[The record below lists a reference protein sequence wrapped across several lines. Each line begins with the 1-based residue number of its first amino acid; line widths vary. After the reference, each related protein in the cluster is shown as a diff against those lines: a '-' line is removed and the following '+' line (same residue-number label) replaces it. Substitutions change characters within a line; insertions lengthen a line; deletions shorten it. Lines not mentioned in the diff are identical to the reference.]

1 MASTDLLAIL
11 PCLPVPLDSGLKL
24 RLHNNLRALG
34 TLDRYRRI
42 HVLALGSA
50 QPRCEKLPAIGDW
63 EAFGDDHSALQ
74 AAVQR
79 YYARSP
85 GIALTLLEDPALYPL
100 VEAVAGVSSGAIVVD
115 MHNIESELALSISQ
129 AYPIWRW
136 RRRGDIRRTAARYR
150 AIEDRVLRSPAHIW
164 VCSELDKHSLE
175 TRHPGRGRISVV
187 PNIIWDRPEALP
199 PFSPE
204 RLTKALYAGT
214 YAYYPNRQA
223 AKFIC
228 EKLAPR
234 LEHVPGMQITL
245 VGSGPKR
252 FMQRAAKRHPI
263 LKVTGRVPDMTPYLE
278 ACGIQLMP
286 ILRGGGTRLKAI
298 EASLHG
304 LIIVGTDKAVEGLR
318 MEPGVHFLRAHT
330 PQEYSDAVAAVTRD
344 HDHAGAIRQ
353 NAFNHTAALY
363 TADGLRQKALD
374 AIARTFHG

>member
-34 TLDRYRRI
+34 TLGRYRRI

-79 YYARSP
+79 YYTRSF

-136 RRRGDIRRTAARYR
+136 RRRDDIRRTAARYR

-164 VCSELDKHSLE
+164 VCSELDKHTLE
-175 TRHPGRGRISVV
+175 TRHPGRDRISVV

-234 LEHVPGMQITL
+234 LEHVPGMQLTL

-252 FMQRAAKRHPI
+252 FMQRAARRHQM
-263 LKVTGRVPDMTPYLE
+263 LEVTGRVPDMTPYLE

-286 ILRGGGTRLKAI
+286 IFRGGGTRLKAI
-298 EASLHG
+298 EASLRG
-304 LIIVGTDKAVEGLR
+304 LIIVGTAKAVEGLDFQ
-318 MEPGVHFLRAHT
+318 PGTHYLHAESASQFNDGIQRLVGDTLLAETIRHSAFQKTRGAFTHMSLMRVLSNRLRIF
-330 PQEYSDAVAAVTRD
+330 D
-344 HDHAGAIRQ
+344 I
-353 NAFNHTAALY
+353 
-363 TADGLRQKALD
+363 
-374 AIARTFHG
+374 